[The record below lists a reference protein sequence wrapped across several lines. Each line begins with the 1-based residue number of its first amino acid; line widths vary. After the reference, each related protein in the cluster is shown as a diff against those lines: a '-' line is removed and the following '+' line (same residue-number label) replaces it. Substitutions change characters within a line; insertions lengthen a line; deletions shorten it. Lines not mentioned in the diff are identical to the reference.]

1 MRREANLRQKP
12 ATFLAVEHT
21 ALKTPFQDGQA
32 GTSTAIDITMIIIS
46 YCTLNVTSMTNW
58 QQLEIVH
65 TEACQSA
72 LYLNCST

>member
-32 GTSTAIDITMIIIS
+32 GTSTAVDITMIMIS
-46 YCTLNVTSMTNW
+46 YCTQSQTSMTSQ
-58 QQLEIVH
+58 QQLVILHIGAKPEQH
-65 TEACQSA
+65 FS
-72 LYLNCST
+72 